1 MIPFSPQYNNPSSIV
16 LESEF
21 LNNEGVDRFLELIK
35 NIPYEQAS
43 IFTGEDHDN
52 HRDSKIK
59 WIPHED
65 PFLDL
70 YYMCADFINNLNSF
84 HWKFDITNSK
94 ENFQYTEYNSNVKG
108 HYDWHVDIGPG
119 QTCCRKLSMV
129 VQLSDPKEYEGGDL
143 LVFDPVVSKENFPYK
158 KVPKK
163 KGSVILLPSFMPH
176 KVTPVTGGTR
186 KSLVWWVGGI
196 PLK

>member
-1 MIPFSPQYNNPSSIV
+1 MITFPPQYNNPSAIFV
-16 LESEF
+16 EPEF
-21 LNNEGVDRFLELIK
+21 LNNEGVDRFLSLIK

-43 IFTGEDHDN
+43 IFTGEDNDN
-52 HRDSKIK
+52 HRDSKVK
-59 WIPHED
+59 WIPHKD

-84 HWKFDITNSK
+84 NWKFDITN
-94 ENFQYTEYNSNVKG
+94 
-108 HYDWHVDIGPG
+108 
-119 QTCCRKLSMV
+119 
-129 VQLSDPKEYEGGDL
+129 
-143 LVFDPVVSKENFPYK
+143 SKENFPYK

-163 KGSVILLPSFMPH
+163 KGSAILLPSFTPH
-176 KVTPVTGGTR
+176 KVTPVTGGIR